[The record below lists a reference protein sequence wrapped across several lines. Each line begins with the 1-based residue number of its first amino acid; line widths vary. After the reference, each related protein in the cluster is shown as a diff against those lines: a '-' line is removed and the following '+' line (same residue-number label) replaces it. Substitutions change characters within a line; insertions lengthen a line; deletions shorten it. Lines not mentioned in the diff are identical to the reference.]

1 MKMLPKK
8 QKQKL
13 VIQLLEKTIE
23 AIPNILVFYV
33 VSKIGTYLGWNP
45 VSIVTAIT
53 AIVGNNIISININDS
68 KKTN

>member
-23 AIPNILVFYV
+23 AIPTILVFYV

-45 VSIVTAIT
+45 VLIVTAIT
-53 AIVGNNIISININDS
+53 AIVGNNIISINVNDS